1 MRDRRDRPG
10 VTAAVGG
17 LALLAAGCAHNDVL
31 VFGTSTT
38 IGLNVQSAGTAAG
51 PSIVLGYER
60 EEAVWMPL
68 IANGRDSRVANCNPD
83 PRGACRA
90 PTEPYPLDQALYQST
105 IMSADGTTRRTDSY
119 SVFASLGAKFNGDV
133 DGDGAHAGGGL
144 AQFFATGNAA
154 LNVSNNEALVTAL
167 KLGEGASQAD
177 AVEAAALSEERLA
190 ALQAEQEVRVSD
202 IAYVVGCANAGTP
215 AWTALVTSTTLDAAT
230 QAALS
235 AVPAERRAAFL
246 EGHDNWVAAL
256 TTAAEAASC
265 AR

>member
-38 IGLNVQSAGTAAG
+38 IGLNVQTAGTAAG
-51 PSIVLGYER
+51 PSIVIGYER

-83 PRGACRA
+83 AQGACRA

-119 SVFASLGAKFNGDV
+119 SVFASLGAKFNGDA
-133 DGDGAHAGGGL
+133 DRDGAHAGGGL

-167 KLGEGASQAD
+167 KLGDGASQAD
-177 AVEAAALSEERLA
+177 AVEAAALSEERLE
-190 ALQAEQEVRVSD
+190 ALRTEHETQESNIEYIVR
-202 IAYVVGCANAGTP
+202 CTNAGTP
-215 AWTALVTSTTLDAAT
+215 AWPDLVDGTSLSAPTKAR
-230 QAALS
+230 LS
-235 AVPAERRAAFL
+235 AVPAPDRAAFIRS
-246 EGHDNWVAAL
+246 HDNWVAPL
-256 TTAAEAASC
+256 TAAAEAASC